1 MNIEYK
7 EIQLEEKAVSDDG
20 TFTGYGSVFNNVD
33 LGGDLIE
40 PGAYKNLKKMPKM
53 LWQHDPAQPIG
64 VWETAVE
71 DEKGLK
77 VKGRILPELSKGAE
91 VLTMLKHKLIDG
103 LSIGYWA
110 KSFEFKNKGKD
121 LVRHIKEIDLFE
133 ISVVTFPMDPKAL
146 VTDVKQLQSPREVE
160 TILRNAGVPTAFA
173 KLVASH
179 GFAEAKA
186 RLADHRDD
194 GGEGDELQLGFKKL
208 LSEIHSL
215 KEKING

>member
-1 MNIEYK
+1 METKFFNLD
-7 EIQLEEKAVSDDG
+7 LEEKALEEGIIS
-20 TFTGYGSVFNNVD
+20 GYGSVFNNVD
-33 LGGDLIE
+33 LGNDLVE
-40 PGAYKNLKKMPKM
+40 PGAYKGLKKMPKM

-77 VKGRILPELSKGAE
+77 VRGRLLPELAKGAE
-91 VLTMLKHKLIDG
+91 VLAMLKHKLIDG
-103 LSIGYWA
+103 LSIGYKA
-110 KSFEFKNKGKD
+110 KSYEFKNRGKD
-121 LVRHIKEIDLFE
+121 VIRHLKEIDLFE

-160 TILRNAGVPTAFA
+160 TILRNAGVPAAFA

-186 RLADHRDD
+186 KLADHRDD
-194 GGEGDELQLGFKKL
+194 GGDEPGEGFAL
-208 LSEIHSL
+208 LL
-215 KEKING
+215 KEIQGLKETLNGKG